1 MNTKVLHNLTCGL
14 YVLASKNGAHRS
26 GCIINTVMQ
35 VTSKPLRI
43 TVTVNKANYT
53 HDLIAS
59 SGVFTVSLLDQSA
72 PFGLFQ
78 HFGFQS
84 GRDVDKFKD
93 LSVKEDENGVPYL
106 TWASCGYLSCKVV
119 SSMDLGTHTQFLAD
133 VIDAEALDGTAPVSY
148 VYYQAHIKPKPQPK
162 EDAPVKGW
170 VCTIC
175 GYIYEGETLPED
187 FICPLC
193 KHGVEAF
200 EKIQ

>member
-14 YVLASKNGAHRS
+14 YLLASRNGEKRS

-53 HDLIAS
+53 HDLIAE

-84 GRDVDKFKD
+84 GRDTDKFKD
-93 LSVKEDENGVPYL
+93 LSVKEDVNGVPYL
-106 TWASCGYLSCKVV
+106 TWASCGYLSCQVV
-119 SSMDLGTHTQFLAD
+119 SSMDWARIHSSLPMSSTQRRWR
-133 VIDAEALDGTAPVSY
+133 APHRSAMPIIRNISSPSRSPRKMPLSRVGS
-148 VYYQAHIKPKPQPK
+148 
-162 EDAPVKGW
+162 APSAAISTRVKR
-170 VCTIC
+170 CRRISSA
-175 GYIYEGETLPED
+175 PS
-187 FICPLC
+187 
-193 KHGVEAF
+193 ASMA
-200 EKIQ
+200 

>member
-1 MNTKVLHNLTCGL
+1 MNTKALYNITCGL
-14 YVLASKNGAHRS
+14 YMLSSRAGEKTG
-26 GCIINTVMQ
+26 GCIIDTVMQ

-43 TVTVNKANYT
+43 TITVNKANNT
-53 HDLIAS
+53 HDLIQE
-59 SGVFTVSLLDQSA
+59 SGVFAVSLLDKTA

-84 GRDVDKFKD
+84 SRDVDKFD
-93 LSVKEDENGVPYL
+93 GLNVKADIHGVPYL

-133 VIDAEALDGTAPVSY
+133 VVDCDLLEGAEPVSY
-148 VYYQAHIKPKPQPK
+148 SYYQANIKPKPEKK
-162 EDAPVKGW
+162 EEVKGW
-170 VCTIC
+170 RCTIC
-175 GYIYEGETLPED
+175 GYVYEGETLPED

-193 KHGVEAF
+193 KHGAEVF

>member
-1 MNTKVLHNLTCGL
+1 MNTKVLHDLTCGL
-14 YVLASKNGAHRS
+14 YVLASRHEGSRS

-53 HDLIAS
+53 HDLIAAS
-59 SGVFTVSLLDQSA
+59 EVFTVSLLDQSA

-84 GRDVDKFKD
+84 GRDTDKFQG
-93 LSVKEDENGVPYL
+93 LSVREDVNGVPYL
-106 TWASCGYLSCKVV
+106 TWASCGFLSCKVV

-133 VIDAEALDGTAPVSY
+133 VVDAEALEGTEPVSY
-148 VYYQAHIKPKPQPK
+148 AYYQAHIKPKPQEAPK
-162 EDAPVKGW
+162 VKGW
-170 VCTIC
+170 RCTIC

-200 EKIQ
+200 EKIE

>member
-14 YVLASKNGAHRS
+14 YLLASRSGSSRS

-53 HDLIAS
+53 HDLIAQ

-84 GRDVDKFKD
+84 GRDTDKFQD
-93 LSVKEDENGVPYL
+93 LSVKEDGSGVPYL

-133 VIDAEALDGTAPVSY
+133 VVECDVLPGGAPVSY
-148 VYYQAHIKPKPQPK
+148 AYYQEHIKPKPQPQST
-162 EDAPVKGW
+162 VKGW
-170 VCTIC
+170 RCTIC

-200 EKIQ
+200 EKIE

>member
-1 MNTKVLHNLTCGL
+1 MNTKVLHDLTCGL
-14 YVLASKNGAHRS
+14 YLLSSRSGEKRS

-43 TVTVNKANYT
+43 TVTVNKSNYT
-53 HDLIAS
+53 HDLIAQ
-59 SGVFTVSLLDQSA
+59 SGDFTVSLLDQSA

-84 GRDVDKFKD
+84 GRDTDKFQG
-93 LSVKEDENGVPYL
+93 LSVKEDGNGVPYL
-106 TWASCGYLSCKVV
+106 TWASCGFLSCKVV

-133 VIDAEALDGTAPVSY
+133 VVDAERLEGTAPVSY
-148 VYYQAHIKPKPQPK
+148 AYYQEHIKPKPQEKP
-162 EDAPVKGW
+162 AVKGW
-170 VCTIC
+170 RCTIC

-200 EKIQ
+200 EKIE

>member
-14 YVLASKNGAHRS
+14 YMLASRSGSSRS

-53 HDLIAS
+53 HDLIAQ

-84 GRDVDKFKD
+84 GRDTDKFQN
-93 LSVKEDENGVPYL
+93 LSVKEDSNGVPYL

-133 VIDAEALDGTAPVSY
+133 VVECDVLPGEAPVSY
-148 VYYQAHIKPKPQPK
+148 AYYQEHIKPKPQPQST
-162 EDAPVKGW
+162 VKGW
-170 VCTIC
+170 RCTIC

-200 EKIQ
+200 EKIE

>member
-1 MNTKVLHNLTCGL
+1 MNTKALYNITCGL
-14 YVLASKNGAHRS
+14 YMLSSRAGEKTG

-43 TVTVNKANYT
+43 TITVNKANNT
-53 HDLIAS
+53 HDLIQE
-59 SGVFTVSLLDQSA
+59 SGVFAVSLLDKTA

-84 GRDVDKFKD
+84 SRDVDKFD
-93 LSVKEDENGVPYL
+93 GLNVKADIHGVPYL

-133 VIDAEALDGTAPVSY
+133 VVDCDLLEGAEPVSY
-148 VYYQAHIKPKPQPK
+148 SYYQANIKPKPEKK
-162 EDAPVKGW
+162 EEVKGW
-170 VCTIC
+170 RCTIC
-175 GYIYEGETLPED
+175 GYVYEGETLPED

-193 KHGVEAF
+193 KHGAEVF

>member
-1 MNTKVLHNLTCGL
+1 MNTKALYNITCGL
-14 YVLASKNGAHRS
+14 YMLSSKAGDRAG

-43 TVTVNKANYT
+43 TITVNKANNT
-53 HDLIAS
+53 HDLIQE
-59 SGVFTVSLLDQSA
+59 SGVFAVSLLSEDA

-84 GRDVDKFKD
+84 GRDVDKFAG
-93 LSVKEDENGVPYL
+93 LSTGTDVNGVPYL

-133 VIDAEALDGTAPVSY
+133 VVDCDVLPGGNPVSY
-148 VYYQAHIKPKPQPK
+148 SYYQANIKPRPEPKP
-162 EDAPVKGW
+162 EVKGW
-170 VCTIC
+170 RCTIC

-187 FICPLC
+187 IVCPIC
-193 KHGVEAF
+193 KHGSEAF